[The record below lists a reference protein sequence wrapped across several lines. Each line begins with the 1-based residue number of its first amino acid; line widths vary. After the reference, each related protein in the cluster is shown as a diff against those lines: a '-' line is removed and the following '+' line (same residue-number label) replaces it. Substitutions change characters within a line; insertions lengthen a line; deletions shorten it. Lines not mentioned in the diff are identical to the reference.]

1 MKDLEDTAVYIEIDP
16 SDVNYINRIIE
27 GYEYLGILT
36 TLDPKRATCRINS
49 TADTRD
55 MVIDILTHL
64 DAKVT
69 ILPATQSALPQEYK
83 RQQKCQ
89 IPQTEP
95 GFSNGEGGRSVKVPR
110 CALKSKGSYIET
122 VQPRRSAN

>member
-49 TADTRD
+49 TADTSD

-69 ILPATQSALPQEYK
+69 ILPDRQSALPKE
-83 RQQKCQ
+83 
-89 IPQTEP
+89 
-95 GFSNGEGGRSVKVPR
+95 
-110 CALKSKGSYIET
+110 
-122 VQPRRSAN
+122 